1 MPSPADRNAKTHR
14 KLMKKIAERPGGG
27 KCRVTRARV
36 EHVDYTD
43 VATLQKLVS
52 AQGKLY
58 SRKRTGSHSH
68 FQRKL
73 KTAVKRARL
82 IGLLPYVAR

>member
-1 MPSPADRNAKTHR
+1 MPTADANKKNLR
-14 KLMKKIAERPGGG
+14 KLLKKTAERPGGG
-27 KCRVTRARV
+27 KCRFTRARV
-36 EHVDYTD
+36 DYVDYKD

-58 SRKRTGSHSH
+58 SRKRTGSQSY

-73 KTAVKRARL
+73 KVAVKRARFL
-82 IGLLPYVAR
+82 GLLPFVAR